1 MKTLLC
7 SLALVTA
14 ASLAQAQD
22 FVGNLN
28 GAQEA
33 VDPSTR
39 SGSGIFNLTL
49 TGTTITIS
57 GDFSGL
63 SGTLRD
69 AHIHSSAPAGV
80 NAGVLYPL
88 LSFITPG
95 ADNKSGTI
103 SATINLVDN
112 ANNRGFDVATQLGQL
127 NGGLWYFNIHSN
139 PTFTG
144 GEIRGQILPV
154 PEPSTLALGAMGLGS
169 LLLWGARRR
178 R

>member
-22 FVGNLN
+22 FIANLD

-33 VDPSTR
+33 VNPGTR
-39 SGSGIFNLTL
+39 SGIGIFNLTL

-69 AHIHSSAPAGV
+69 AHIHSAAPAGV

-127 NGGLWYFNIHSN
+127 NGGLWYFNIHSS
-139 PTFTG
+139 TFTG